1 MNVEQIQAELKALLD
16 DTSLFDDV
24 NLYARNEAID
34 TIKYAGELLSIPGYA
49 GKLDPVYQQALTLQR
64 KLTDINQS
72 LSERVREKIIKGQY
86 TPESLRTTLD
96 LFTNYTPGKKHLPD
110 YEYDGLDSLLEA
122 VFFPISA
129 PGESRKRI
137 AGMIRYEATPARV
150 VLEMI
155 DNLRFMPDDIFFDI
169 GSGLGFVVMLVN
181 PLTNIRCV
189 GIEYDPAYCEYAR
202 NSTQSLNL
210 NGISFIQGDARHTN
224 LNDGTIFYMF
234 TPFVNQVFSSV
245 LARLRYTANRKRI
258 YICSYG
264 TITFNLAKLPWLQI
278 RDPAMEHDFR
288 LAIFTSK

>member
-1 MNVEQIQAELKALLD
+1 MDVANIQAELQALID
-16 DTSLFDDV
+16 DDSLLEV
-24 NLYARNEAID
+24 PKLHARNEAIEY
-34 TIKYAGELLSIPGYA
+34 IKYAGEVLSIPVFA
-49 GKLDPVYQQALTLQR
+49 GKLEPVYQQALSLQR
-64 KLTDINQS
+64 KLTEINQS
-72 LSERVREKIIKGQY
+72 LFEQVRENISNGQY
-86 TPESLRTTLD
+86 TPESLRSTLNQ
-96 LFTNYTPGKKHLPD
+96 FINHTPGEKPLSD
-110 YEYDGLDSLLEA
+110 YEYDGLDLLLEA

-137 AGMIRYEATPARV
+137 PGMIRYEATPARV

-181 PLTNIRCV
+181 LLTNIRCV

-202 NSTQSLNL
+202 NSAQSLNL
-210 NGISFIQGDARHTN
+210 KKISFIHGDARHTD

-234 TPFVNQVFSSV
+234 TPFVNQIFSSV
-245 LARLRYTANRKRI
+245 LERLRYTAIRKRI

-264 TITFNLAKLPWLQI
+264 TITFNLANLPWLQI

>member
-1 MNVEQIQAELKALLD
+1 MDIDEIRAELKALLA
-16 DTSLFDDV
+16 DTSLFDETK
-24 NLYARNEAID
+24 LHARNEAIEN
-34 TIKYAGELLSIPGYA
+34 IKYAGEVLSIPGYA
-49 GKLDPVYQQALTLQR
+49 GKLDPVYQQALSLER
-64 KLTDINQS
+64 KLTAINQS
-72 LSERVREKIIKGQY
+72 LFERVREKISKGQY
-86 TPESLRTTLD
+86 TPESLRATLD
-96 LFTNYTPGKKHLPD
+96 SFTNYTPGKKHLPD
-110 YEYDGLDSLLEA
+110 YETDGLDSLLEA
-122 VFFPISA
+122 LFFPTSA

-155 DNLRFMPDDIFFDI
+155 DNLRLMPDDIFFDI

-181 PLTNIRCV
+181 LLTNIRCV

-202 NSTQSLNL
+202 NSAQSLNL
-210 NGISFIQGDARHTN
+210 SGISFIQGDARNTN

-234 TPFVNQVFSSV
+234 TPFVNQVFNSV
-245 LARLRYTANRKRI
+245 LERLRYTAIRKRI

-288 LAIFTSK
+288 LAVFTSK